1 MSTVQNYVA
10 KRKGTTSSLQTVPD
24 QTLLPSIADERQNAP
39 APAYDYLEVRLTI
52 ENRPYG
58 NGFQSPAFVMLNAL
72 DEKCEDALKRI
83 RAAERSGDIETA
95 DSIYC
100 EYKALDDVRQDISYG
115 ICLADIERA
124 KTMKG
129 GVQA

>member
-1 MSTVQNYVA
+1 MSTVQSYAA
-10 KRKGTTSSLQTVPD
+10 KRIATTSSPQTASNQV
-24 QTLLPSIADERQNAP
+24 LPPSTADERQNTP
-39 APAYDYLEVRLTI
+39 VPAYDYLEVRLTI

-58 NGFQSPAFVMLNAL
+58 SGFQSPAFVMLNAL

-83 RAAERSGDIETA
+83 RMAERSGDIETA

-115 ICLADIERA
+115 ICLADMERA
-124 KTMKG
+124 KAMKG